1 LADTDPRVSPRR
13 LSGTRC
19 NHWEHLLPTAE
30 NHLIALLPRKDRKR
44 LLSVCEPVQ
53 LVLAKVLCEHGGP
66 TEHVYFPKEGFISLV
81 AHVDQ
86 HPGLEVGMIGREG
99 MLGAQVVLG
108 VRVAPLHGVVQGTGA
123 AWRIET
129 AAFER
134 ELLASEALQR
144 GLHLYIQVLMTQLA
158 ASAAC
163 LRFHM
168 IGPRMARWLLMT
180 QDRAH
185 SDAFPVTHEFLSYML
200 GVRRVGITIAAGVL
214 QRAGLIECHRG
225 ELKVLDRKGL
235 EAAACSCYASD
246 RRAYSDLID

>member
-1 LADTDPRVSPRR
+1 
-13 LSGTRC
+13 
-19 NHWEHLLPTAE
+19 
-30 NHLIALLPRKDRKR
+30 
-44 LLSVCEPVQ
+44 
-53 LVLAKVLCEHGGP
+53 
-66 TEHVYFPKEGFISLV
+66 
-81 AHVDQ
+81 
-86 HPGLEVGMIGREG
+86 
-99 MLGAQVVLG
+99 VVLG

-214 QRAGLIECHRG
+214 QRAGLIEYHRG

-246 RRAYSDLID
+246 RRAYSDLIH